1 MSKFA
6 ANQIDDQDTND
17 TLGADVPEGQVQ
29 DDSYTTGT
37 QNEAIPVQGDD
48 APVEDPIQAS
58 AADSDEQLAQD
69 DREAIDK
76 SNIIGE
82 RTRGSKPMGSY
93 QEPSDEQMGLTE

>member
-6 ANQIDDQDTND
+6 ANQIDDQDIND

-37 QNEAIPVQGDD
+37 QNESVPVQGDN

-58 AADSDEQLAQD
+58 SADSDEQLAQD
-69 DREAIDK
+69 DAEAIDK

-82 RTRGSKPMGSY
+82 RTRGSKPRGSY
-93 QEPSDEQMGLTE
+93 QEPSDEQIGLTE